1 MVIFYCVLSVVPCA
15 SPYLLTFGM
24 RFGMAAN
31 LGYVRFGE
39 AANPEAALSGIGV
52 LTNCMYHTLLI
63 SPLRTSAR

>member
-1 MVIFYCVLSVVPCA
+1 
-15 SPYLLTFGM
+15 M

>member
-1 MVIFYCVLSVVPCA
+1 MVIFYCVLSVVHAA

-24 RFGMAAN
+24 RFGQAAI

-39 AANPEAALSGIGV
+39 AANPEEALSWVGV
-52 LTNCMYHTLLI
+52 LTNCLHRSPLI